1 MVIAMAKTVT
11 TTPKGLLTVLSAFLI
26 WGCFPLYFKE
36 LIEYDAIEIIVHRV
50 VWTFVIL
57 LGITIITRRFR
68 WIDQIKKQPK
78 WLFLTFLA
86 SVLIATNWLVYV
98 WAVTHDQVL
107 EASLGYFIHP
117 LVGVLF
123 SMLIFK
129 EKLRLMQK
137 LAVLLAAAAAV
148 GIQIVWMGGLPWVSM
163 LLPLSWGLY
172 GVIQRQTPFDAL
184 DGLFLETALLV
195 PISLIWLQFSHV
207 ASSSMAFW
215 VSSEIWLLMLAG
227 PVTLVPLLLY
237 NISTK
242 LVQFNTL
249 SFLNYLTPSLIFLL
263 AIFYYHEPFD
273 AKRLLV
279 FVLIW
284 VGLLM
289 FSADMFKHKK
299 GA

>member
-50 VWTFVIL
+50 VWTFVVL

-86 SVLIATNWLVYV
+86 SILIATNWLVYV

-137 LAVLLAAAAAV
+137 LTVLLAAVAV

-172 GVIQRQTPFDAL
+172 GVIQRQTPFDTL

>member
-1 MVIAMAKTVT
+1 M
-11 TTPKGLLTVLSAFLI
+11 
-26 WGCFPLYFKE
+26 
-36 LIEYDAIEIIVHRV
+36 
-50 VWTFVIL
+50 
-57 LGITIITRRFR
+57 
-68 WIDQIKKQPK
+68 
-78 WLFLTFLA
+78 
-86 SVLIATNWLVYV
+86 

-137 LAVLLAAAAAV
+137 LAVLLAAAAV

-195 PISLIWLQFSHV
+195 PVSLIWLQFSHV

-215 VSSEIWLLMLAG
+215 VSSEIWLLILAG

-249 SFLNYLTPSLIFLL
+249 SFLNYLTPSLIFLF

-284 VGLLM
+284 VGLLI

>member
-137 LAVLLAAAAAV
+137 LAVLLAAAAV

-172 GVIQRQTPFDAL
+172 GIIQRQTPFDAL

-195 PISLIWLQFSHV
+195 PVSMIWLQFSHV

>member
-1 MVIAMAKTVT
+1 MVIDMAKTVT
-11 TTPKGLLTVLSAFLI
+11 TTPKGLLTALSAFLI

-36 LIEYDAIEIIVHRV
+36 LTEYDAIEIIVHRV
-50 VWTFVIL
+50 VWTFVVL
-57 LGITIITRRFR
+57 LGIIIIARRFR

-137 LAVLLAAAAAV
+137 LAVLLAFIAV

-249 SFLNYLTPSLIFLL
+249 SFLNYLTPSLVFLL

-273 AKRLLV
+273 TKRLLV

-289 FSADMFKHKK
+289 FSVDMFKHKK

>member
-1 MVIAMAKTVT
+1 MVIAMAKAVT

-137 LAVLLAAAAAV
+137 LAVLLAAAAV

-172 GVIQRQTPFDAL
+172 GVIQRQTPFDTL

>member
-137 LAVLLAAAAAV
+137 LAVLLAAAAV

-163 LLPLSWGLY
+163 LFPLSWGLY

>member
-50 VWTFVIL
+50 VWTFVVL

-86 SVLIATNWLVYV
+86 SILIATNWLVYV

-137 LAVLLAAAAAV
+137 LAVLLAAAAV

-163 LLPLSWGLY
+163 LLLLSWGLY

>member
-137 LAVLLAAAAAV
+137 LAVLLAAAAV

-172 GVIQRQTPFDAL
+172 GVIQRQTPFDTL

>member
-137 LAVLLAAAAAV
+137 LAVLLAAAAV

-273 AKRLLV
+273 TKRLLV

-289 FSADMFKHKK
+289 FSVDMFKHKK

>member
-1 MVIAMAKTVT
+1 MVIAMAKTVA

-36 LIEYDAIEIIVHRV
+36 LIEYDAREIIVHRV

-137 LAVLLAAAAAV
+137 LAVLLAAAAV

>member
-1 MVIAMAKTVT
+1 MVIAMAKTVA

-137 LAVLLAAAAAV
+137 LAVLLAVAAV

-284 VGLLM
+284 IGLLM

>member
-1 MVIAMAKTVT
+1 MVIAMAKTVA

-137 LAVLLAAAAAV
+137 LAVLLAVAAV

>member
-1 MVIAMAKTVT
+1 MAKTVT

-86 SVLIATNWLVYV
+86 SILIATNWLVYV

-137 LAVLLAAAAAV
+137 LAVLLAAAAV

>member
-137 LAVLLAAAAAV
+137 LAVLLAVAAV

-284 VGLLM
+284 IGLLM

>member
-137 LAVLLAAAAAV
+137 LAVLLAAAAV

-273 AKRLLV
+273 TKRLLV

>member
-129 EKLRLMQK
+129 EKLWLMQK
-137 LAVLLAAAAAV
+137 LAVLLAAAAV

>member
-86 SVLIATNWLVYV
+86 SILIATNWLVYV

-137 LAVLLAAAAAV
+137 LAVLLAAAAV

-184 DGLFLETALLV
+184 DGLFLETVLLV

>member
-68 WIDQIKKQPK
+68 WIDQIKKKPK

-137 LAVLLAAAAAV
+137 LAVLLAAAAV

-289 FSADMFKHKK
+289 FSADMLKHKK

>member
-50 VWTFVIL
+50 VWTFVVL

-137 LAVLLAAAAAV
+137 LAVLLAAAAV

>member
-1 MVIAMAKTVT
+1 
-11 TTPKGLLTVLSAFLI
+11 
-26 WGCFPLYFKE
+26 
-36 LIEYDAIEIIVHRV
+36 
-50 VWTFVIL
+50 
-57 LGITIITRRFR
+57 
-68 WIDQIKKQPK
+68 
-78 WLFLTFLA
+78 
-86 SVLIATNWLVYV
+86 
-98 WAVTHDQVL
+98 
-107 EASLGYFIHP
+107 
-117 LVGVLF
+117 
-123 SMLIFK
+123 
-129 EKLRLMQK
+129 
-137 LAVLLAAAAAV
+137 
-148 GIQIVWMGGLPWVSM
+148 M

-249 SFLNYLTPSLIFLL
+249 SFLNYLTPSLIFF
-263 AIFYYHEPFD
+263 IGYFFYYHEPFD

-299 GA
+299 RSINERYCVHTRA

>member
-50 VWTFVIL
+50 VWTFIVL

-86 SVLIATNWLVYV
+86 SILIATNWLVYV

-137 LAVLLAAAAAV
+137 LAVLLAAAAV

-172 GVIQRQTPFDAL
+172 GVIQRQTPFDTL

>member
-1 MVIAMAKTVT
+1 MVIDMAKTVT
-11 TTPKGLLTVLSAFLI
+11 TTPKGLLTALSAFLI
-26 WGCFPLYFKE
+26 WGCFPLYFKT

-68 WIDQIKKQPK
+68 WIDQIKNQPK

-137 LAVLLAAAAAV
+137 LAVLLAVAAV

-195 PISLIWLQFSHV
+195 PVLLIWLQFSHV

-289 FSADMFKHKK
+289 FSADMLKHKK

>member
-137 LAVLLAAAAAV
+137 LAVLLTAAAV

>member
-1 MVIAMAKTVT
+1 MAKTVA

-137 LAVLLAAAAAV
+137 LAVLLAAAAV

>member
-137 LAVLLAAAAAV
+137 LAVLLAAAAV

-227 PVTLVPLLLY
+227 PVTLVTLLLY

>member
-1 MVIAMAKTVT
+1 MVIAMAKTVA

-137 LAVLLAAAAAV
+137 LAVLLAAAAV

>member
-1 MVIAMAKTVT
+1 MVIDMAKTVT
-11 TTPKGLLTVLSAFLI
+11 TTPKGLLTALSAFLI
-26 WGCFPLYFKE
+26 WGCFPLYFKT

-68 WIDQIKKQPK
+68 WIDQIKNQPK

-137 LAVLLAAAAAV
+137 LAVLLAAAAV
-148 GIQIVWMGGLPWVSM
+148 SIQIVWMGGLPWVSM

-195 PISLIWLQFSHV
+195 PVLLIWLQFSHV

-215 VSSEIWLLMLAG
+215 VSSEIWLLILAG

-249 SFLNYLTPSLIFLL
+249 SFLNYLTPSLIFLF

-284 VGLLM
+284 VGLLI

>member
-86 SVLIATNWLVYV
+86 SILIATNWLVYV

-137 LAVLLAAAAAV
+137 LAVLLAAAAV

>member
-137 LAVLLAAAAAV
+137 LAVLLAAAAV

-207 ASSSMAFW
+207 TSSSMAFW

>member
-50 VWTFVIL
+50 VWTFVVL

-137 LAVLLAAAAAV
+137 LAVLLAVAAV

>member
-129 EKLRLMQK
+129 EKLRLMHQ
-137 LAVLLAAAAAV
+137 LAVLLAAAAV
-148 GIQIVWMGGLPWVSM
+148 GIQLVWMGGLPWVSM

>member
-137 LAVLLAAAAAV
+137 LVVLLAAAAV

>member
-137 LAVLLAAAAAV
+137 LAVLLAATAV

>member
-137 LAVLLAAAAAV
+137 LAVLLAAAAV

-172 GVIQRQTPFDAL
+172 GVIQRQAPFDAL

>member
-1 MVIAMAKTVT
+1 MAKTVT

-137 LAVLLAAAAAV
+137 LVVLLAAAAV

>member
-1 MVIAMAKTVT
+1 MVIAMAKTVA

-137 LAVLLAAAAAV
+137 LAVLLAAAAV

-215 VSSEIWLLMLAG
+215 MSSEIWLLMLAG

-273 AKRLLV
+273 TKRLLV

-289 FSADMFKHKK
+289 FSVDMFKHKK

>member
-26 WGCFPLYFKE
+26 WGYFPLYFKE

-137 LAVLLAAAAAV
+137 LAVLLAAAAV

>member
-1 MVIAMAKTVT
+1 MAKTVT

-50 VWTFVIL
+50 VWTFVVL

-86 SVLIATNWLVYV
+86 SILIATNWLVYV

-137 LAVLLAAAAAV
+137 LTVLLAAAAV

-172 GVIQRQTPFDAL
+172 GVIQRQTPFDTL

>member
-1 MVIAMAKTVT
+1 MAKTVT
-11 TTPKGLLTVLSAFLI
+11 TTPKGLLTALSAFLI
-26 WGCFPLYFKE
+26 WGCFPLYFKT

-137 LAVLLAAAAAV
+137 LAVLLAVAAV

-273 AKRLLV
+273 TKRLLV

-289 FSADMFKHKK
+289 FSVDMFKHKK